1 MQPDSVPKQM
11 CIRDRLIS
19 VPSQYALAIETALGG
34 ALQNLIVADEEIAK
48 SCIRRLQREK
58 AGRATFLP
66 LTSVKGSL
74 LDQPGLDKEPGF
86 IGLASEL
93 IDTDPAY
100 RGIARFLLGRIVIA
114 SDLDA
119 ASDMAKKNRYRFRV
133 VTLDGQQVNVG
144 GSFTGG
150 SAARTQGLLSRRGEA
165 AALRKDCLLYTSNV
179 TTNGRLKRNKGAADE
194 ESNCSRRR
202 SCRL

>member
-93 IDTDPAY
+93 IDT
-100 RGIARFLLGRIVIA
+100 
-114 SDLDA
+114 
-119 ASDMAKKNRYRFRV
+119 
-133 VTLDGQQVNVG
+133 
-144 GSFTGG
+144 
-150 SAARTQGLLSRRGEA
+150 
-165 AALRKDCLLYTSNV
+165 CLLYTSR
-179 TTNGRLKRNKGAADE
+179 NGTYRLRNGQLLPLQLNLKEQIIPDILQPVRYLAIRLT
-194 ESNCSRRR
+194 SNGYTD
-202 SCRL
+202 